1 MNIKEKFGQMIML
14 GLDADTINDEIISL
28 IKDYKI
34 GGLVLYKKNY
44 HDIASMKE
52 IINKLKEINNN
63 NNNPLFIAIDQENGR
78 VNRLPQEIERIYNAE
93 KQSKTKNI
101 EVINECN
108 SITAEILNSV
118 GINMNLAPVL
128 DINYNKS
135 KVIGNRSY
143 GRSKEEVIKYAIP
156 SIKTYQSKGI
166 IPVIKHF
173 PGHGLANQ
181 DSHYLIP
188 KISNIHQM
196 EEDLIIYKEAI
207 KEECDAIMIGHLKVK
222 GYGQVPA
229 SINKKIIKKYLIDKY
244 NYHGLIITDDLRMNI
259 MQYIYGLKKVIN
271 KSINAGANI
280 LMIKYKPNDIK
291 KLYNKLYKMI
301 DKGII
306 NNNLIEDNYNTITSI
321 KEKYKLNNNVITNK
335 LNIDSINERIIKV
348 NKEIENYK

>member
-14 GLDADTINDEIISL
+14 GLDVDTINDEIISL

-34 GGLVLYKKNY
+34 GGVVLYKKNY
-44 HDIASMKE
+44 HDITSMKDL
-52 IINKLKEINNN
+52 INKLKEINTNN
-63 NNNPLFIAIDQENGR
+63 IPLFIAVDQENGR
-78 VNRLPQEIERIYNAE
+78 VNRLPNEIERIYSAE
-93 KQSKTKNI
+93 KQTRTNNI
-101 EVINECN
+101 EIVNECN
-108 SITAEILNSV
+108 NITAEILNNI

-128 DINYNKS
+128 DINYDNS

-143 GRSKEEVIKYAIP
+143 GKNKEEVIKYAIP

-166 IPVIKHF
+166 IPVVKHF

-188 KISNIHQM
+188 KINNVSQM
-196 EEDLIIYKEAI
+196 KEDLTIYKEAI

-222 GYGQVPA
+222 GYGQEPA
-229 SINKKIIKKYLIDKY
+229 SINKRIIKKYLIDKY
-244 NYHGLIITDDLRMNI
+244 NYQGIIITDDLRMNI
-259 MQYIYGLKKVIN
+259 MQYVYGLKNIIN
-271 KSINAGANI
+271 KSINAGTNV

-306 NNNLIEDNYNTITSI
+306 SNNLIEDNYNTIIKI
-321 KEKYKLNNNVITNK
+321 KEKYKLNNNIISNK
-335 LNIDSINERIIKV
+335 LDIDSINERINKV
-348 NKEIENYK
+348 NKEIEKYL